1 MIISDAHNFASKL
14 SRDMDKI
21 HQERQAHIEKLSTGL
36 KVNQSP
42 DDVGALSNKIMQ
54 TSELKRLRG
63 VTQGLQN
70 ALSYTQVQTGALN
83 NVNRIYGRMSQLA
96 AMAMDIT
103 KSDLDRENYNKEF
116 QELREHI
123 LQIDNE
129 QFNGQDLFRN
139 TKYAVINTGPYNW
152 TDARA
157 HAAAANASD
166 PEYDHYL
173 ATITSSEE
181 QDEINRQLRGSV
193 AGTQMWLGGSDSEFN
208 GEAPGSNEGDW
219 RWVEGPEGLENGGRG
234 RLFWQGK
241 GGDSGGA
248 LAAGMYENWERRI
261 GTNNDEPNQSGGNNE
276 DALQITTRE
285 TWNDL
290 RLTARGPTAY
300 LRESD
305 PNNLRAHDD
314 AFGGFFELARISFK
328 RFLPSTTIDLTSMAN
343 AKDAMSRIMDAQEDV
358 IDKIALAGSNESRLN
373 SEISA
378 LANDIINREK
388 SLSRIEDVDM
398 AITASRLARAEI
410 KMQSTTA
417 IFAQANKLFN
427 QRNYVEDL
435 LS

>member
-21 HQERQAHIEKLSTGL
+21 HQERRAHIEKLSTGL

-42 DDVGALSNKIMQ
+42 DDVGALSNKIKQ
-54 TSELKRLRG
+54 TSEIKRLRR

-70 ALSYTQVQTGALN
+70 ALSYTQVQAGALN

-139 TKYAVINTGPYNW
+139 TKYAVINTGSMNW

-166 PEYDHYL
+166 PEYYHYM
-173 ATITSSEE
+173 ATVTSSEE
-181 QDEINRQLRGSV
+181 QDEIDRQLGD
-193 AGTQMWLGGSDSEFN
+193 AANGTALWLGGSDQT
-208 GEAPGSNEGDW
+208 NEGDW
-219 RWVEGPEGLENGGRG
+219 RWVEGPEGKENGGLG
-234 RLFWQGK
+234 RLFWQGNGTK
-241 GGDSGGA
+241 TPPAPGKTTGSAYNGAFENWNDPNEPNDSGG
-248 LAAGMYENWERRI
+248 G
-261 GTNNDEPNQSGGNNE
+261 E
-276 DALQITTRE
+276 DALQILSTDGE
-285 TWNDL
+285 WNDL
-290 RLTARGPTAY
+290 SLLNTRPTGY

-314 AFGGFFELARISFK
+314 AFGGFFELAKISFK
-328 RFLPSTTIDLTSMAN
+328 RFLPSTTIDLTSMTN

>member
-42 DDVGALSNKIMQ
+42 DDVGALSNKIKQ

-139 TKYAVINTGPYNW
+139 TKYAVINTGSMNW

-157 HAAAANASD
+157 HATAANASD
-166 PEYDHYL
+166 PDYDHYM
-173 ATITSSEE
+173 ATVTSSEE
-181 QDEINRQLRGSV
+181 QDEIDRQLGD
-193 AGTQMWLGGSDSEFN
+193 AANGTALWLGGSDQT
-208 GEAPGSNEGDW
+208 NEGDW
-219 RWVEGPEGLENGGRG
+219 RWVEGPEGKENGGLG
-234 RLFWQGK
+234 RLFWQGNGTK
-241 GGDSGGA
+241 TPPAPGKTTGSAYNGAFENWNDPNEPNDSGG
-248 LAAGMYENWERRI
+248 G
-261 GTNNDEPNQSGGNNE
+261 E
-276 DALQITTRE
+276 DALQILSTDGE
-285 TWNDL
+285 WNDL
-290 RLTARGPTAY
+290 SLVNTRPTGY

-314 AFGGFFELARISFK
+314 AFGGFFELAKISFK
-328 RFLPSTTIDLTSMAN
+328 RFLPSTTIDLTSIAN

-373 SEISA
+373 SEISG
-378 LANDIINREK
+378 LANDIINHEK

>member
-21 HQERQAHIEKLSTGL
+21 HQERRAHIEKLSTGL

-42 DDVGALSNKIMQ
+42 DDVGALSNKIKQ
-54 TSELKRLRG
+54 TSEIKRLRG

-70 ALSYTQVQTGALN
+70 ALSYTQVQAGALN

-139 TKYAVINTGPYNW
+139 TKYAVINTGSMNW

-166 PEYDHYL
+166 PEYYHYM
-173 ATITSSEE
+173 ATVTSSEE
-181 QDEINRQLRGSV
+181 QDGIDRQLGD
-193 AGTQMWLGGSDSEFN
+193 AANGTALWLGGSDQT
-208 GEAPGSNEGDW
+208 NEGDW
-219 RWVEGPEGLENGGRG
+219 RWVEGPEGKENGGLG
-234 RLFWQGK
+234 RLFWQGNGTK
-241 GGDSGGA
+241 TPPAPGKTTGSAYNGAFENWNDPNEPNDSGG
-248 LAAGMYENWERRI
+248 
-261 GTNNDEPNQSGGNNE
+261 GGE
-276 DALQITTRE
+276 DALQILSTDGE
-285 TWNDL
+285 WNDL
-290 RLTARGPTAY
+290 SLLNTRPTGY

-314 AFGGFFELARISFK
+314 AFGGFFELAKISFK
-328 RFLPSTTIDLTSMAN
+328 RFLPSTTIDLTSMTN

>member
-21 HQERQAHIEKLSTGL
+21 HQERRAHIEKLSTGL

-42 DDVGALSNKIMQ
+42 DDVGALSNKIKQ
-54 TSELKRLRG
+54 TSEIKRLRG

-96 AMAMDIT
+96 ALAMDIT

-139 TKYAVINTGPYNW
+139 TKYAVINTGSMNW

-166 PEYDHYL
+166 PEYDHYM
-173 ATITSSEE
+173 ATVTSSEE
-181 QDEINRQLRGSV
+181 QDEIDRQLGD
-193 AGTQMWLGGSDSEFN
+193 AANGTALWLGGSDQT
-208 GEAPGSNEGDW
+208 NEGDW
-219 RWVEGPEGLENGGRG
+219 RWVEGPEGKENGGLG
-234 RLFWQGK
+234 RLFWQGNGTK
-241 GGDSGGA
+241 TPPAPGKTTGSAYNGAFENWNDPNEPNDSGG
-248 LAAGMYENWERRI
+248 
-261 GTNNDEPNQSGGNNE
+261 GGE
-276 DALQITTRE
+276 DALQILSTDGE
-285 TWNDL
+285 WNDL
-290 RLTARGPTAY
+290 SLLNTRPTGY

-305 PNNLRAHDD
+305 PNNLRAYDD
-314 AFGGFFELARISFK
+314 AFGGFFELAKISFK
-328 RFLPSTTIDLTSMAN
+328 RFLPSTTIDLTSMTN

-398 AITASRLARAEI
+398 AITASRLARSEI

-417 IFAQANKLFN
+417 IFSQANKLFN
-427 QRNYVEDL
+427 QRNYVEEL
-435 LS
+435 LN

>member
-21 HQERQAHIEKLSTGL
+21 HQERRAHIEKLSTGL

-42 DDVGALSNKIMQ
+42 DDVGALSNKIKQ
-54 TSELKRLRG
+54 TSEIKRLRG

-70 ALSYTQVQTGALN
+70 ALSYTQVQAGALN

-139 TKYAVINTGPYNW
+139 TKYAVINTGSMNW

-166 PEYDHYL
+166 PEYYHYM
-173 ATITSSEE
+173 ATVTSSEE
-181 QDEINRQLRGSV
+181 QDEIDRQLGD
-193 AGTQMWLGGSDSEFN
+193 AANGTALWLGGSDQT
-208 GEAPGSNEGDW
+208 NEGDW
-219 RWVEGPEGLENGGRG
+219 RWVEGPEGKENGGLG
-234 RLFWQGK
+234 RLFWQGNGTK
-241 GGDSGGA
+241 TPPAPGKTTGSAYNGAFENWNDPNEPNDSGG
-248 LAAGMYENWERRI
+248 G
-261 GTNNDEPNQSGGNNE
+261 E
-276 DALQITTRE
+276 DALQILSTDGE
-285 TWNDL
+285 WNDL
-290 RLTARGPTAY
+290 SLLNTRPTGY

-314 AFGGFFELARISFK
+314 AFGGFFELAKISFK
-328 RFLPSTTIDLTSMAN
+328 RFLPSTTIDLTSMTN

>member
-21 HQERQAHIEKLSTGL
+21 HQERRAHIEKLSTGL

-42 DDVGALSNKIMQ
+42 DDVGALSNKIKQ
-54 TSELKRLRG
+54 TSEIKRLRG

-70 ALSYTQVQTGALN
+70 ALSYTQVQAGALN

-139 TKYAVINTGPYNW
+139 TKYAVINTGSMNW

-166 PEYDHYL
+166 PEYDHYM
-173 ATITSSEE
+173 ATVTSSEE
-181 QDEINRQLRGSV
+181 QDEIDRQLGD
-193 AGTQMWLGGSDSEFN
+193 AANGTALWLGGSDQT
-208 GEAPGSNEGDW
+208 NEGDW
-219 RWVEGPEGLENGGRG
+219 RWVEGPEGKENGGLG
-234 RLFWQGK
+234 RLFWQGNGTK
-241 GGDSGGA
+241 TPPAPGKTTGSAYNGAFENWNDPNEPNDSGG
-248 LAAGMYENWERRI
+248 G
-261 GTNNDEPNQSGGNNE
+261 E
-276 DALQITTRE
+276 DALQILSTDGE
-285 TWNDL
+285 WNDL
-290 RLTARGPTAY
+290 SLVNTRPTGY

-314 AFGGFFELARISFK
+314 AFGGFFELAKISFK
-328 RFLPSTTIDLTSMAN
+328 RFLPSTTIDLTSMTN

-398 AITASRLARAEI
+398 AITASRLARSEI

-417 IFAQANKLFN
+417 IFSQANKLFN
-427 QRNYVEDL
+427 QRNYVEEL
-435 LS
+435 LN

>member
-21 HQERQAHIEKLSTGL
+21 HQERRAHIEKLSTGL

-42 DDVGALSNKIMQ
+42 DDVGALSNKIKQ
-54 TSELKRLRG
+54 TSEIKRLRR

-70 ALSYTQVQTGALN
+70 ALSYTQVQAGALN

-139 TKYAVINTGPYNW
+139 TKYAVINTGSMNW

-166 PEYDHYL
+166 PEYDHYM
-173 ATITSSEE
+173 ATVTSSEE
-181 QDEINRQLRGSV
+181 QDEIDRQLGD
-193 AGTQMWLGGSDSEFN
+193 AANGTALWLGGSDQT
-208 GEAPGSNEGDW
+208 NEGDW
-219 RWVEGPEGLENGGRG
+219 RWVEGPEGKENGGLG
-234 RLFWQGK
+234 RLFWQGNGTK
-241 GGDSGGA
+241 TPPAPGKTTGSAYNGAFENWNDPNEPNDSGG
-248 LAAGMYENWERRI
+248 G
-261 GTNNDEPNQSGGNNE
+261 E
-276 DALQITTRE
+276 DALQILSTDGE
-285 TWNDL
+285 WNDL
-290 RLTARGPTAY
+290 SLLNTRPTGY

-314 AFGGFFELARISFK
+314 AFGGFFELAKISFK
-328 RFLPSTTIDLTSMAN
+328 RFLPSTTIDLTSMTN

>member
-21 HQERQAHIEKLSTGL
+21 HQERRAHIEKLSTGL

-42 DDVGALSNKIMQ
+42 DDVGALSNKIKQ
-54 TSELKRLRG
+54 TSEIKRLRR

-70 ALSYTQVQTGALN
+70 ALSYTQVQAGALN

-139 TKYAVINTGPYNW
+139 TKYAVINTGSMNW

-166 PEYDHYL
+166 PEYDHYM
-173 ATITSSEE
+173 ATVTSSEE
-181 QDEINRQLRGSV
+181 QDEIDRQLGD
-193 AGTQMWLGGSDSEFN
+193 AANGTALWLGGSDQT
-208 GEAPGSNEGDW
+208 NEGDW
-219 RWVEGPEGLENGGRG
+219 RWVEGPEGKENGGLG
-234 RLFWQGK
+234 RLFWQGNGTK
-241 GGDSGGA
+241 TPPAPGKTTGSAYNGAFENWNDPNEPNDSGG
-248 LAAGMYENWERRI
+248 G
-261 GTNNDEPNQSGGNNE
+261 E
-276 DALQITTRE
+276 DALQILSTDGE
-285 TWNDL
+285 WNDL
-290 RLTARGPTAY
+290 SLLNTRPTGY

-314 AFGGFFELARISFK
+314 AFGGFFELAKISFK
-328 RFLPSTTIDLTSMAN
+328 RFLPSTTIDLTSMTN

-398 AITASRLARAEI
+398 AITASRLARTEI

>member
-42 DDVGALSNKIMQ
+42 DDVGALSNKIKQ
-54 TSELKRLRG
+54 TSEIKRLRG

-70 ALSYTQVQTGALN
+70 ALSYTQVQAGALN

-139 TKYAVINTGPYNW
+139 TKYAVINTGSMNW

-166 PEYDHYL
+166 PEYDHYM
-173 ATITSSEE
+173 ATVTSSEE
-181 QDEINRQLRGSV
+181 QDEIDRQLGD
-193 AGTQMWLGGSDSEFN
+193 AANGTALWLGGSDQT
-208 GEAPGSNEGDW
+208 NEGDW
-219 RWVEGPEGLENGGRG
+219 RWVEGPEGKENGGLG
-234 RLFWQGK
+234 RLFWQGNGTK
-241 GGDSGGA
+241 TPPAPGKTTGSAYNAAFENWNDPNEPNDSGG
-248 LAAGMYENWERRI
+248 
-261 GTNNDEPNQSGGNNE
+261 GGE
-276 DALQITTRE
+276 DALQILSTDGE
-285 TWNDL
+285 WNDL
-290 RLTARGPTAY
+290 SLLNTRPTGY

-314 AFGGFFELARISFK
+314 AFGGFFELAKISFK
-328 RFLPSTTIDLTSMAN
+328 RFLPSTTIDLTSMTN

>member
-21 HQERQAHIEKLSTGL
+21 HQERRAHIEKLSTGL

-42 DDVGALSNKIMQ
+42 DDVGALSNKIKQ
-54 TSELKRLRG
+54 TSEIKRLRG

-70 ALSYTQVQTGALN
+70 ALSYTQVQAGALN

-139 TKYAVINTGPYNW
+139 TKYAVINTGSMNW

-166 PEYDHYL
+166 PEYDHYM
-173 ATITSSEE
+173 ATVTSSEE
-181 QDEINRQLRGSV
+181 QDEIDRQLGD
-193 AGTQMWLGGSDSEFN
+193 AANGTALWLGGSDQT
-208 GEAPGSNEGDW
+208 NEGDW
-219 RWVEGPEGLENGGRG
+219 RWVEGPEGKENGGLG
-234 RLFWQGK
+234 RLFWQGNGTK
-241 GGDSGGA
+241 TPPAPGKTTGSAYNGAFENWNDPNEPNDSGG
-248 LAAGMYENWERRI
+248 
-261 GTNNDEPNQSGGNNE
+261 GGE
-276 DALQITTRE
+276 DALQILSTDGE
-285 TWNDL
+285 WNDL
-290 RLTARGPTAY
+290 SLLNTRPTGY

-314 AFGGFFELARISFK
+314 AFGGFFELAKISFK
-328 RFLPSTTIDLTSMAN
+328 RFLPSTTIDLTSMTN

>member
-139 TKYAVINTGPYNW
+139 TKYAVINTGSMNW

-157 HAAAANASD
+157 HATAANASD
-166 PEYDHYL
+166 PEYDHYM
-173 ATITSSEE
+173 ATVTSSEE
-181 QDEINRQLRGSV
+181 QDEIDRQLGD
-193 AGTQMWLGGSDSEFN
+193 AANGTALWLGGSDQT
-208 GEAPGSNEGDW
+208 NEGDW
-219 RWVEGPEGLENGGRG
+219 RWVEGPEGKENGGLG
-234 RLFWQGK
+234 RLFWQGNGTKTPPAPGKTTGSAYK
-241 GGDSGGA
+241 GAFENWNDPNEPNDSGG
-248 LAAGMYENWERRI
+248 G
-261 GTNNDEPNQSGGNNE
+261 E
-276 DALQITTRE
+276 DALQILSTDGE
-285 TWNDL
+285 WNDL
-290 RLTARGPTAY
+290 SLVNTRPTGY

-314 AFGGFFELARISFK
+314 AFGGFFELAKISFK
-328 RFLPSTTIDLTSMAN
+328 RFLPSTTIDLTSIAN

-373 SEISA
+373 SEISG
-378 LANDIINREK
+378 LANDIINHEK